1 VNPPAPRFAPVD
13 RQTLSQGIRLA
24 ILESLRRGELRPG
37 TRLPSERELS
47 EQFGVARTSV
57 REAFQGLVTLGVI
70 EKRGNASYVADS
82 VPTYPLELEDLRKRK
97 VTELFEVRQVVEV
110 PIVRLATCRASEAQ
124 RAEVAAIALRFSDDM
139 PFDEFQ
145 RLDREFHWTIA
156 QTCGNETLADFYR
169 TVLDSIFASREV
181 ADLLH
186 AIENEAV
193 VREVVRKSTVAHR
206 EIAQAIVGG
215 DWAAGIDAAERHLD
229 AVEEDI
235 IARMV

>member
-1 VNPPAPRFAPVD
+1 VSPPAPRFAPVD
-13 RQTLSQGIRLA
+13 RQTLSQGIRSA

-70 EKRGNASYVADS
+70 EKRGNASYVAES
-82 VPTYPLELEDLRKRK
+82 VPTFPLELDLRKRK

-124 RAEVAAIALRFSDDM
+124 RAEVAATALRFCDDM

-156 QTCGNETLADFYR
+156 RMCGNETLADFYR

-186 AIENEAV
+186 AIANEAV